1 VRERRITGIGG
12 VLGEIISDEPPTSG
26 SSEPAPSSSQLKPKK
41 KSHARAG
48 RPPGKLSSKTRRRE
62 KLTVRI
68 DADLV
73 EKYRDWSWDAR
84 CNLGELVGRAMR
96 IHLRDRRRDG

>member
-1 VRERRITGIGG
+1 MTGIGG
-12 VLGEIISDEPPTSG
+12 VLGGLISDDQPKPKP
-26 SSEPAPSSSQLKPKK
+26 SEPSRLAPQDKPEKRA
-41 KSHARAG
+41 HARVG
-48 RPPGKLSSKTRRRE
+48 RPPGKRSAKARRRE

-84 CNLGELVGRAMR
+84 CNLGELVGVAMR
-96 IHLRDRRRDG
+96 RHLRTRCGDN